1 MPARSFGSSL
11 VFATIYTTAATPP
24 WHSGQ
29 LCLDRGDWSLMNVL
43 MPIFHCV
50 SHQSS
55 RSFETVIVSVNLK
68 SAALIRENCVVSYQE
83 LHNLWHPIAH

>member
-1 MPARSFGSSL
+1 
-11 VFATIYTTAATPP
+11 
-24 WHSGQ
+24 
-29 LCLDRGDWSLMNVL
+29 MNVL
-43 MPIFHCV
+43 MPIFHCI

-83 LHNLWHPIAH
+83 LHNLWYPIEH